1 MPAPDL
7 RGLRVLVVDDNATSR
22 EILQDILASFSFEVF
37 LAASGKEALEEVEMA
52 DKDQPFELVI
62 MDWKM
67 PVMDGI
73 EASRRIKNHR
83 KLSKIPAI
91 VLVTAYGR
99 EETMRQAD
107 EIGLEGY
114 LLKPVNSSVMFDA
127 IMQALGKEVQDMPRA
142 GRKKEQSAEELQA
155 ISGARVLLVED
166 NEINQ
171 QVAQE
176 ILQGAGLNVTVAN
189 NGQEGVDAAMKNQY
203 DAILMDIQ
211 MPVMDGYTATR
222 EIRKWESDSANADS
236 DVWKTEDRGQ
246 KSEDRSQ
253 RTEDRI
259 QSPNLQPPTSNI
271 PIIAMTAHA
280 MAGDEQKSLRG
291 RYEWPCH
298 QTD

>member
-1 MPAPDL
+1 
-7 RGLRVLVVDDNATSR
+7 
-22 EILQDILASFSFEVF
+22 
-37 LAASGKEALEEVEMA
+37 
-52 DKDQPFELVI
+52 
-62 MDWKM
+62 
-67 PVMDGI
+67 MDGI

-107 EIGLEGY
+107 EIGLEGF

-127 IMQALGKEVQDMPRA
+127 IMQALGKEVQDVSRA
-142 GRKKEQSAEELQA
+142 GRKKEQSAEELNA

-189 NGQEGVDAAMKNQY
+189 NGREGVDAAMNNQY

-222 EIRKWESDSANADS
+222 KIRSGRMELKAQSSKLKAEDSELKS
-236 DVWKTEDRGQ
+236 KT
-246 KSEDRSQ
+246 SSF
-253 RTEDRI
+253 
-259 QSPNLQPPTSNI
+259 QPPTSEAFQLS
-271 PIIAMTAHA
+271 P
-280 MAGDEQKSLRG
+280 
-291 RYEWPCH
+291 
-298 QTD
+298 